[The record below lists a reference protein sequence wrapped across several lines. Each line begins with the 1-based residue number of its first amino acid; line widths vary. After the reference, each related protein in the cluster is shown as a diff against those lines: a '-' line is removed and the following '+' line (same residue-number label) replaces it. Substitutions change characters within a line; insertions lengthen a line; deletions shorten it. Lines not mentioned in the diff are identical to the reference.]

1 MPNTRR
7 STGGA
12 RARPGPAKG
21 QSTISFASKVSK
33 PGPRLDGKK
42 AVIESGK
49 PATKEIKDEDVPV
62 KVEPEVES
70 VPVKVEPE
78 VESEEEEIEVQE
90 ETLPTPEKSEAEV
103 RAEAISEKQ
112 IGKYWKDI
120 EALRIAPRVHVDDLS
135 VGEKVLRY
143 FDVSSQYGPCV
154 GIQRV
159 KRWQRAERLGLN
171 PPIEVLAVILQE
183 EQKGNPKTQT
193 AHMDE
198 ILNSTAVGAV

>member
-33 PGPRLDGKK
+33 AGPRLDGKK
-42 AVIESGK
+42 AVIESKK

-70 VPVKVEPE
+70 
-78 VESEEEEIEVQE
+78 EEEVEVQE

-120 EALRIAPRVHVDDLS
+120 EALRVAPRVHVDDLS

-143 FDVSSQYGPCV
+143 FDVSSQFGPCV

>member
-42 AVIESGK
+42 AVIESKK
-49 PATKEIKDEDVPV
+49 PVTKDVKVEDVPAT
-62 KVEPEVES
+62 VEPEVDSEA
-70 VPVKVEPE
+70 
-78 VESEEEEIEVQE
+78 EEEETVEIK
-90 ETLPTPEKSEAEV
+90 ETQPEPVKSEADV
-103 RAEAISEKQ
+103 RAEAVSEKQ
-112 IGKYWKDI
+112 IVKYWKDI

-183 EQKGNPKTQT
+183 EQKGNAKTQT